1 MHAVL
6 LTEHSLFSWGPY
18 ISSLIK
24 KINKVKFFSEKEGA
38 MVKKAILFLVSFLLV
53 SSFAYA
59 DKKFTV
65 SGVVYFQHDSDI
77 YINLITRV

>member
-1 MHAVL
+1 
-6 LTEHSLFSWGPY
+6 
-18 ISSLIK
+18 
-24 KINKVKFFSEKEGA
+24 